1 MQVDLCIGRRMLVVV
16 VCVSVINTH
25 ACCVCTETEDVP
37 FAGLVNGVKVGWAFG
52 LSIIEWTTQQL
63 FRMSRQYR
71 SVSMVL
77 EHNKLRIKMN
87 PTDRDLRSVQ

>member
-1 MQVDLCIGRRMLVVV
+1 
-16 VCVSVINTH
+16 
-25 ACCVCTETEDVP
+25 VP
-37 FAGLVNGVKVGWAFG
+37 CATLVNGVKVGWEFG
-52 LSIIEWTTQQL
+52 LSVIEWSTQQL

-87 PTDRDLRSVQ
+87 PADRALRLVRGFILALVLPGVLSFSHFY

>member
-1 MQVDLCIGRRMLVVV
+1 VTLSLSDLSIE
-16 VCVSVINTH
+16 S
-25 ACCVCTETEDVP
+25 DVP

-87 PTDRDLRSVQ
+87 PTDRDLR

>member
-1 MQVDLCIGRRMLVVV
+1 MNVSYWWWCI
-16 VCVSVINTH
+16 CS
-25 ACCVCTETEDVP
+25 ESDVP
-37 FAGLVNGVKVGWAFG
+37 CATLVNGVKVGWEFG
-52 LSIIEWTTQQL
+52 LSVIEWSTQQL

-87 PTDRDLRSVQ
+87 PTDRDLRLVAVVKYSFITTM